1 LEKLPITTEEFSMS
15 QADGLSVLVLGIGN
29 TLLSDE
35 GAGVATLEF
44 LQQKKPQK
52 KNLRYLDGGTL
63 SFTLTAEIGD
73 SDALIVLDAAELN
86 AEPGAVRCFEG
97 DEMDHFLGTTKR
109 SAHEVGLL
117 DLMDMTRLTD
127 SLPKYRVLVGI
138 QHKSLDW
145 GDQPTDVVAKAI
157 PLAAQ
162 EASKI
167 IDKWQ
172 ASHG

>member
-1 LEKLPITTEEFSMS
+1 MS
-15 QADGLSVLVLGIGN
+15 QVSEFSVLVLGIGN

-44 LQQKKPQK
+44 LQQQKPQK

-63 SFTLTAEIGD
+63 SFTLSTEI
-73 SDALIVLDAAELN
+73 SESEALIILDAAELD
-86 AEPGAVRCFEG
+86 AEPGTVRCFEG
-97 DEMDHFLGTTKR
+97 DEMDHFLGNTKR

-117 DLMDMTRLTD
+117 DLMDIARLTG
-127 SLPKYRVLVGI
+127 SLPKHRALVGI

-145 GDQPTDVVAKAI
+145 GDQPTDIVAKAI
-157 PLAAQ
+157 PHAAQ

-167 IDKWQ
+167 IDRWQ
-172 ASHG
+172 TSHV